1 MRQRLFPGLA
11 GARHGR
17 PARVLAPQRG
27 LDSIGRVLRRKE
39 TERVWQ
45 GQSSRKFPRE
55 IQVRALR
62 KLRQLDAAAT
72 IEDLRNP
79 PGNRLELLKGERAGQ
94 MSIRINDQWRI
105 RFRWVEKDAED
116 VEIVDY
122 H

>member
-1 MRQRLFPGLA
+1 MIRSF
-11 GARHGR
+11 
-17 PARVLAPQRG
+17 RG
-27 LDSIGRVLRRKE
+27 KE

-45 GQSSRKFPRE
+45 GQSSRKFPGE
-55 IQVRALR
+55 IQLRALR

-79 PGNRLELLKGERAGQ
+79 PGNRLELLKGRRAGQ

-105 RFRWVEKDAED
+105 CFRWVVRDAEV